1 MYNPTMEK
9 LPEKMPLTSHLE
21 ELRKTVLISMV
32 GLIVGVVIAA
42 FFVNPILDYLAAPI
56 GGLENLHAI
65 EVTETM
71 SVYMRVAMLG
81 GLIIALPWILFQV
94 FRFISKGLKSAE
106 RRGIFLA
113 LPFAIIMF
121 LAGVAFAFYVMLPA
135 SLGFFQVILNVTTA
149 IRIKSYFSFVTNL
162 LFWIGASFQM
172 PLIFFILTK
181 VGVVNHKMLLKG
193 WRVAIVAIA
202 VLAAVI
208 TPTGDPIN
216 MLIFMVPLFVLYLLS
231 ILLSL
236 LAGKPAQTQE
246 KEE

>member
-21 ELRKTVLISMV
+21 ELRKTILLSMV
-32 GLIVGVVIAA
+32 GLIVGVVVAA
-42 FFVNPILDYLAAPI
+42 FFVDPILGYLAAPI

-71 SVYMRVAMLG
+71 SVYMRVALLG
-81 GLIIALPWILFQV
+81 GLIVALPWILFQI
-94 FRFISKGLKSAE
+94 FRFIGKGLKSSEKRA
-106 RRGIFLA
+106 IFLA
-113 LPFAIIMF
+113 LPFAIILF

-135 SLGFFQVILNVTTA
+135 SLGFFQEILNVTTA
-149 IRIKSYFSFVTNL
+149 IRINSYFGFTTNL
-162 LFWIGASFQM
+162 LFWIGASFQL

-181 VGVVNHKMLLKG
+181 VGLVNHRMLLKG

-231 ILLSL
+231 IVLSL
-236 LAGKPAQTQE
+236 LAGKPAQTHE